1 FLRRYS
7 RGSSPAATR
16 DMNRSFSE
24 LMRRQTARS
33 SIPPELP
40 IKTCSRSARFL
51 RASYGKAS
59 RCPKSGGRPPRLPPN
74 SPRHSISPIS
84 APPADAESSSEPE
97 GASPGSESGAASPCL
112 ECRRTCY
119 DAARRGPALRKFKLP
134 ARRGWIMKLKDR
146 VAVVTGGASGMG
158 QATVMRFLAEGAC
171 VVVADFNEE
180 TGKQTLA
187 VASDRGFRDRIRFI
201 RTDVAR
207 EADVEAMIAL
217 AVSQF
222 GRLDIVFNNAGVGGA
237 LGPVWDVEVEEW
249 DYTFDVLAKGVF
261 LGIKHA
267 ARAMKP
273 MGRGGSI
280 INTASVAGLSGGS
293 GPLVYS
299 AAKAAVINLTRAAA
313 LQLAPDRIRVN
324 AICPG
329 GILTPLTHRGNP
341 ETVAKRL
348 DHFQP

>member
-1 FLRRYS
+1 
-7 RGSSPAATR
+7 
-16 DMNRSFSE
+16 
-24 LMRRQTARS
+24 
-33 SIPPELP
+33 
-40 IKTCSRSARFL
+40 
-51 RASYGKAS
+51 
-59 RCPKSGGRPPRLPPN
+59 
-74 SPRHSISPIS
+74 
-84 APPADAESSSEPE
+84 
-97 GASPGSESGAASPCL
+97 
-112 ECRRTCY
+112 
-119 DAARRGPALRKFKLP
+119 
-134 ARRGWIMKLKDR
+134 MKLKDR

-267 ARAMKP
+267 ARVMKP

-341 ETVAKRL
+341 ETVAKHL
-348 DHFQP
+348 DHFQPWPEHGRPEHIAGAALFLASDDSEFVTGEALVVDGGLTAAGPDVWRVFGGAGGERRFVAGINRGSTGAPSVRRPLRDT